1 LQFEGMKRTHIRNI
15 LVPVDFSEMSEPAI
29 ETAQRLAQ
37 RFDAAVHLV
46 HVQDYFYP
54 AGFMAPG
61 APVPMSM
68 IMFRQDDADRI
79 RKQLGELATKH
90 EIPIPNCYLRNDIP
104 VFNGVCKVAVQIDA
118 DLIVIQTHGHT
129 GITRFFEGS
138 HAERIVQHSPC
149 PVLVARK
156 RRRKANRIPSGA
168 KTSESIDSILVPVD
182 FSQSS
187 FEALEYAIEF
197 AERVAARLLVF
208 HSVHLGYAFSA
219 DGYAMCDLSVLVE
232 DARKDAEQQI
242 QKFVRLAKFRGV
254 KFETAVKIAP
264 PASGICE
271 FAEDRDVD
279 LIITAT
285 HGRTGLKH
293 LLMGSVAEQVVR
305 QGRQPV
311 LVVPSHPEMRTA
323 KLTRETRH
331 DQQPMSQPSK
341 NRTVPALAGRLTK
354 RSRKLLEHSFPERRR
369 INKFRESHAD

>member
-1 LQFEGMKRTHIRNI
+1 MKRTNIRNI

-61 APVPMSM
+61 APIPMSM

-79 RKQLGELATKH
+79 RTQLGELATKH

-104 VFNGVCKVAVQIDA
+104 VFNGVCKVARQMNA
-118 DLIVIQTHGHT
+118 DLIVMQTHGHT
-129 GITRFFEGS
+129 GMTRFFEGS

-156 RRRKANRIPSGA
+156 RRREAKRVPSVARAG
-168 KTSESIDSILVPVD
+168 ERIDSILVPVD

-197 AERVAARLLVF
+197 AKRVAARLLVF
-208 HSVHLGYAFSA
+208 HAVHLGYAFSA
-219 DGYAMCDLSVLVE
+219 DGYAMCDLSVLIE
-232 DARKDAEQQI
+232 DVRKGAEQEM
-242 QKFVRLAKFRGV
+242 QKFVRLAKFQGV
-254 KFETAVKIAP
+254 KFETIVKIAP
-264 PASGICE
+264 PASEICA
-271 FAEDRDVD
+271 FAEGRNVD

-305 QGRQPV
+305 HARQPV
-311 LVVPSHPEMRTA
+311 LVVPSHPETRTA
-323 KLTRETRH
+323 KVTRATRG
-331 DQQPMSQPSK
+331 DQQSMSRRAKSQ
-341 NRTVPALAGRLTK
+341 ALLTSTEKLTK
-354 RSRKLLEHSFPERRR
+354 RNRKLVAHPFPERRKT
-369 INKFRESHAD
+369 NKFRESHSRQRI